1 MDRGTWKMI
10 CQNCNSTFEIV
21 IKPGERVILAARE
34 FPCPYCGTKPEG
46 ETVAWHHVIGFH
58 DTRDDRQRRMI
69 PAHDQKWPI

>member
-34 FPCPYCGTKPEG
+34 FPCPYCGTKPDG

-58 DTRDDRQRRMI
+58 DTRDD
-69 PAHDQKWPI
+69 